1 MKKLNQ
7 TIYAIIFST
16 ISFALGTILF
26 FRGTFNFLENK
37 IYDNRMIV
45 TSHLSQPSDDICF
58 IGIDQESIN
67 VALKEKNWSWP
78 WPRSA
83 YGQIVDYMNEGKA
96 ANVIFDIFF
105 TEPSVYGAEDDIA
118 FANSCKKYGKVIQ
131 TMFINDAENES
142 ALFPI
147 PQLKE
152 TAAIIGNITSA
163 KDSDDIIRKARFSQF
178 HEEKEYP
185 SLGLTPILLNSSN
198 PQLELKNIQKKVPLT
213 KDNTVRLRF
222 RGDINRY
229 VHYNAIDIIQSWED
243 YQNGKEPLIA
253 PSNFEN
259 CTVFFLLYA
268 PGLYD
273 ICSSP
278 ISKVYPGA
286 GIHITMLDNYLQ
298 NDFIKEVPL
307 WINILYL
314 LLMAIAGT
322 NFILIT
328 KKQES
333 HTKSILLSIII
344 TITIPLLIIFVGY
357 GLFCFNIFI
366 QIIAPLFCFGFSF
379 LESIF
384 YNYATEGK
392 QRRFIKTAFTQYLS
406 PSVINQ
412 LLQNPENLKLGGER
426 RRISIFFSDIENFT
440 SISEPLQPEQL
451 TDLLNKYLSELS
463 EIILKNGG
471 TIDKYEGD
479 AIIAFWNAPLDT
491 ENHERKAIETAI
503 ECQKRLK
510 ELNSEFVKI
519 AGRPLA
525 TRMGI
530 NTGDAVVGNMGS
542 SKRFDYTAFGDSV
555 NLASRLEGLNKDF
568 GTYILCTKE
577 TALYAKQQGSPL
589 KFRKIAYAKVLGKDK
604 AVPVYSPTTKEDFE
618 KQKEQIMIF
627 EKGLKLFMQGNF
639 KDAKELFTK
648 NPKDTPSIKYSQ
660 RCDYLIKNPPSQWK
674 GEWQSLSK

>member
-26 FRGTFNFLENK
+26 SRGTFNFLENK

-45 TSHLSQPSDDICF
+45 TSQLSQPSDDICF

-307 WINILYL
+307 
-314 LLMAIAGT
+314 
-322 NFILIT
+322 
-328 KKQES
+328 
-333 HTKSILLSIII
+333 
-344 TITIPLLIIFVGY
+344 
-357 GLFCFNIFI
+357 
-366 QIIAPLFCFGFSF
+366 
-379 LESIF
+379 
-384 YNYATEGK
+384 
-392 QRRFIKTAFTQYLS
+392 
-406 PSVINQ
+406 
-412 LLQNPENLKLGGER
+412 
-426 RRISIFFSDIENFT
+426 
-440 SISEPLQPEQL
+440 
-451 TDLLNKYLSELS
+451 
-463 EIILKNGG
+463 
-471 TIDKYEGD
+471 
-479 AIIAFWNAPLDT
+479 
-491 ENHERKAIETAI
+491 
-503 ECQKRLK
+503 
-510 ELNSEFVKI
+510 
-519 AGRPLA
+519 
-525 TRMGI
+525 
-530 NTGDAVVGNMGS
+530 
-542 SKRFDYTAFGDSV
+542 
-555 NLASRLEGLNKDF
+555 
-568 GTYILCTKE
+568 
-577 TALYAKQQGSPL
+577 
-589 KFRKIAYAKVLGKDK
+589 
-604 AVPVYSPTTKEDFE
+604 
-618 KQKEQIMIF
+618 
-627 EKGLKLFMQGNF
+627 
-639 KDAKELFTK
+639 
-648 NPKDTPSIKYSQ
+648 
-660 RCDYLIKNPPSQWK
+660 
-674 GEWQSLSK
+674 